1 LGVKLIPASNPP
13 NPFARQRLDE
23 SADFA
28 GDWDPQGSLAEEF
41 GGLARGQPLR
51 VWEDHTKTILSK
63 NDSPDLAMRF
73 SVNPYRGC
81 YHGCAYCYARP
92 SHEYLGFGAGSDF
105 ERNIVVKPDAAKLLR
120 HALRKKSWKH
130 ELIVF
135 SGVTDC
141 YQPLEARYELTRQCL
156 QVCLEERN
164 PVGIIT
170 KSALIERDTELLLE
184 LNRVAGAHITL
195 SIPFADD
202 AMARKIEPYAT
213 PPSRRFKTVE
223 RLSQAGLSIGV
234 NVAPVIPGLSDSQIP
249 EIVARAAAAGAK
261 SLGMIVVRLPGSV
274 QAVFEERITQH
285 FPLSVGKVLARTRE
299 MRGGKLNDPNFGAR
313 MKGTGEYAETIEKM
327 MRVSAARH
335 GLRYGA
341 LENELPDRSV
351 LHATGGARLK
361 DLLQQQ
367 IDAGRE
373 ARSTE
378 QRSERTGQL
387 ELF

>member
-1 LGVKLIPASNPP
+1 VKLIPTSNPP
-13 NPFARQRLDE
+13 NPFDRQRLDSTE
-23 SADFA
+23 DYLSDWSVEATDGGETA
-28 GDWDPQGSLAEEF
+28 GQGPAQ
-41 GGLARGQPLR
+41 RGQPLR
-51 VWEDHTKTILSK
+51 VWEDHTKSILSK

-92 SHEYLGFGAGSDF
+92 SHEYLGFGAGTDF
-105 ERNIVVKPDAAKLLR
+105 ERNIVIKPEAAKLLR
-120 HALRKKSWKH
+120 EALRKKSWKH

-141 YQPLEARYELTRQCL
+141 YQPLEAHYELTRQCL

-170 KSALIERDTELLLE
+170 KSALIERDTDLLVA
-184 LNRVAGAHITL
+184 LNRVAAAHVTI

-202 AMARKIEPYAT
+202 KMARKIEPYAT
-213 PPSRRFKTVE
+213 PPSRRFKIVE

-249 EIVARAAAAGAK
+249 EIVERAAAAGAK

-274 QAVFEERITQH
+274 KQVFQERITEH

-299 MRGGKLNDPNFGAR
+299 MRGGKLNDPSFGAR
-313 MKGTGEYAETIEKM
+313 MSGTGEYAETIERL
-327 MRVSAARH
+327 MRVAAIRH
-335 GLRYGA
+335 GLRYGS
-341 LENELPDRSV
+341 LEQELPDPSV
-351 LHATGGARLK
+351 LHATGGAGLK
-361 DLLQQQ
+361 DMLQK
-367 IDAGRE
+367 R
-373 ARSTE
+373 TE
-378 QRSERTGQL
+378 NEKAAQAVERTGQL
-387 ELF
+387 RLF